1 MAVRKRTQRL
11 AHAVA
16 NRLFEDF
23 LDVRHQGVNFTWET
37 GARIAGDHAGDQLT
51 LSYARAPKDLAAQV
65 EEAKALAIEQFRK
78 RMAEHVG
85 ELPLRSSAE
94 PTVRTG
100 MKP

>member
-1 MAVRKRTQRL
+1 MPARKRTQAF

-37 GARIAGDHAGDQLT
+37 GARIAGEHAGHQLT
-51 LSYARAPKDLAAQV
+51 LSYARAPKDLAEQV
-65 EEAKALAIEQFRK
+65 EEAKALAIEQFRQ
-78 RMAEHVG
+78 RMAEHGG
-85 ELPLRSSAE
+85 ELPLRSSTEVTA
-94 PTVRTG
+94 RTG